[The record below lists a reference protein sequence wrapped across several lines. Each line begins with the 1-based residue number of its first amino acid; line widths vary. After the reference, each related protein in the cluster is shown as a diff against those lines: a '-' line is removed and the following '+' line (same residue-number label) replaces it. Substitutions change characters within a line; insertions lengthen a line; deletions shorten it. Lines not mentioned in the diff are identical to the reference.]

1 MRVPMGV
8 LGSLVG
14 GVGLGAGLMYLTD
27 PRSGRRRRAGVH
39 DKALHA
45 VHETEE
51 VARVVVRDLVHRTR
65 GFFFETLH
73 RMRREEVDDRTIEAR
88 IRSALGRVC
97 SHTHAIHLQVEQGRV
112 RLDGVVLAAEHP
124 RILSRIAHVRGVLDL
139 TDNLQVFKEPDS
151 HPDLQGG
158 SVRRGDRPEFLQHN
172 WSPAARFV
180 AGLGGASLLTWGLT
194 HRGVAGVGPVFLGSL
209 LTLRSITNIELKRL
223 TGLGGERLAIEVH
236 KNIIVH
242 APVEEVFGFWRAME
256 NFPRFMSHV
265 EDVRT
270 SGEDRS
276 HWRVKGPAGTVFEWD
291 AIVTRLIPHQVLA
304 WKSVEGSTVENAG
317 IIHFGPSHDGRSTR
331 LDIRMSYKPPA
342 GALGHAFARLLGADP
357 RKQMDD
363 DLTQLKSLIETGKA
377 PGRES
382 VSRERT
388 SPSTPEQRGPRPVH

>member
-27 PRSGRRRRAGVH
+27 PRNGRRRRAVVH
-39 DKALHA
+39 DKALHV

-51 VARVVVRDLVHRTR
+51 AAVVVVRDIVHRAR
-65 GFFFETLH
+65 GFVFETKG

-97 SHTHAIHLQVEQGRV
+97 SHTHAIHVSVQQGRV
-112 RLDGVVLAAEHP
+112 RLDGVALKAEYP
-124 RILSRIAHVRGVLDL
+124 RILSRIAHVRGVLDV
-139 TDNLQVFKEPDS
+139 TDNLQVFKKPGG
-151 HPDLQGG
+151 HPELQGG
-158 SVRRGDRPEFLQHN
+158 TIRPGDRPEFLQHN

-180 AGLGGASLLTWGLT
+180 AGLGGASLLTWGL
-194 HRGVAGVGPVFLGSL
+194 HRGGVGGLGSVFLGAVI
-209 LTLRSITNIELKRL
+209 TLRSITNIDLKSL
-223 TGLGGERLAIEVH
+223 TGVGGGRLAIDVH

-242 APVEEVFGFWRAME
+242 APVKEVFGFWRAME

-265 EDVRT
+265 EQVRT

-276 HWRVKGPAGTVFEWD
+276 HWRVKGPAGIAFEWD
-291 AIVTRLIPHQVLA
+291 AIITRLIPHQVLA

-317 IIHFGPSHDGRSTR
+317 IIHFAPCHDGRSTR
-331 LDIRMSYKPPA
+331 LDIRMSYHPPA

-357 RKQMDD
+357 KKQMDD
-363 DLTQLKSLIETGKA
+363 DLTRLKAIIETGKSPREQVSSSA
-377 PGRES
+377 P
-382 VSRERT
+382 ERT
-388 SPSTPEQRGPRPVH
+388 GPRPIH

>member
-27 PRSGRRRRAGVH
+27 PRSGRRRRAVVH

-51 VARVVVRDLVHRTR
+51 AAVVVVRDLVHRTR
-65 GFFFETLH
+65 GFVFKSLG
-73 RMRREEVDDRTIEAR
+73 RMRREEVDDKTIEAR

-97 SHTHAIHLQVEQGRV
+97 SHTHAIHMSVEQGRV
-112 RLDGVVLAAEHP
+112 RLDGVVLKAEYP
-124 RILSRIAHVRGVLDL
+124 RILSRIAHVRGVLDV
-139 TDNLQVFKEPDS
+139 TDNLQVFKEPGG
-151 HPDLQGG
+151 HPELQGG
-158 SVRRGDRPEFLQHN
+158 TIRPGDRPEFLQHN

-180 AGLGGASLLTWGLT
+180 AGLGGASLLTWGL
-194 HRGVAGVGPVFLGSL
+194 HRGGVAGLGPVLLGSL
-209 LTLRSITNIELKRL
+209 ITLRSITNIEFKSL
-223 TGLGGERLAIEVH
+223 TGLGGGRRAIDVH

-242 APVEEVFGFWRAME
+242 APVKEVFGFWRAME

-270 SGEDRS
+270 SGGDRS
-276 HWRVKGPAGTVFEWD
+276 HWRVRGPAGTIFEWD

-317 IIHFGPSHDGRSTR
+317 IIHFGPSHDGRSR
-331 LDIRMSYKPPA
+331 
-342 GALGHAFARLLGADP
+342 
-357 RKQMDD
+357 
-363 DLTQLKSLIETGKA
+363 
-377 PGRES
+377 
-382 VSRERT
+382 
-388 SPSTPEQRGPRPVH
+388 

>member
-1 MRVPMGV
+1 MGV

-14 GVGLGAGLMYLTD
+14 GAGLGAGLMYLGD

-51 VARVVVRDLVHRTR
+51 AARVVARDLVHRAR
-65 GFFFETLH
+65 GFVFETLG

-97 SHTHAIHLQVEQGRV
+97 SHTHAIHVRVEQGRV
-112 RLDGVVLAAEHP
+112 QLDGVVLKAEHP
-124 RILSRIAHVRGVLDL
+124 RIISRIAHVRGVLDL
-139 TDNLQVFKEPDS
+139 TDNLQVFNQPGS
-151 HPDLQGG
+151 HPELQGG
-158 SVRRGDRPEFLQHN
+158 TIRPGDRPEFLQHN

-180 AGLGGASLLTWGLT
+180 AGLGGASLLTWGIT
-194 HRGVAGVGPVFLGSL
+194 RGGVSGMGSAFLGSL

-223 TGLGGERLAIEVH
+223 TGVGGERLTIEVH
-236 KNIIVH
+236 KNITVH

-276 HWRVKGPAGTVFEWD
+276 HWRVRGPAGTVFEWD

-304 WKSVEGSTVENAG
+304 WKSVEGSTVENEG
-317 IIHFGPSHDGRSTR
+317 TIHFEPFNNGRATR
-331 LDIRMSYKPPA
+331 LDIRVSYKPPA

-357 RKQMDD
+357 KKQMDD
-363 DLTQLKSLIETGKA
+363 DLMRLKSLIETGKA
-377 PGRES
+377 LGREKA
-382 VSRERT
+382 SREQL
-388 SPSTPEQRGPRPVH
+388 SPSMPERRGPRPVH